1 MHFET
6 LHYEIKCVLSIKE
19 WDKMCFKYQIIK
31 LSCQMDQNFHI
42 CLWSGPRGLTPPPCG
57 QPDHKISVVGV
68 IGGQMC
74 WHSRLELRTPI
85 TYMKTVPSLRPC
97 LQVLPFPFP
106 QKSEGGPPGLDIDFP
121 KLWNWES
128 GLLLKDIRGS
138 NLDQALGVRV
148 NQSTNYLNLF
158 SEKDDKHVRNSSPD
172 PMV

>member
-1 MHFET
+1 MRKTEVFGPKT
-6 LHYEIKCVLSIKE
+6 LFSALLSGSKFSHLLMVRADGD
-19 WDKMCFKYQIIK
+19 W
-31 LSCQMDQNFHI
+31 
-42 CLWSGPRGLTPPPCG
+42 PPPPCG
-57 QPDHKISVVGV
+57 QPDHKISDVGV